1 MYNEFKVLTC
11 LACGK
16 RSMYAPGYEGNLC
29 IQVRHKKGCEC
40 KATDYI
46 ISHTADAA
54 RARKLTETP
63 LRSEFRNIHALL
75 RSKLKVID
83 YFMDL
88 IKTCN
93 DEITKAEIEGNPA
106 VIKEVENWLGA
117 IGISANQES
126 KEQNG

>member
-16 RSMYAPGYEGNLC
+16 RLMFEPGYEGNLC
-29 IQVRHKKGCEC
+29 IQVRHKKGCDC
-40 KATDYI
+40 RATDYI
-46 ISHTADAA
+46 ISHTLDANK
-54 RARKLTETP
+54 ARKLAETP
-63 LRSEFRNIHALL
+63 LRSEFRNTHTLL

-93 DEITKAEIEGNPA
+93 DEITQAEIEGKPE
-106 VIKEVENWLGA
+106 VLKEVENWLSA
-117 IGISANQES
+117 IGIAGSQEG
-126 KEQNG
+126 KE